1 MIKRMLK
8 FLGRLKAA
16 PKDVD
21 VINKMKKR
29 RSPVVVVVILFFFML
44 FHQADKTI
52 MAPLLSSIMMDF
64 NINEATMGAVSSLAI
79 IVSSVLYPIWGYL
92 YDRFSRSKLLS
103 LASLIWG
110 FTTSLSAIAP
120 NINLFMLTRA
130 STGIDDSSYP
140 GLYSLL
146 SDYFEPVQRG
156 KIYGLMQT
164 TGPLGFTLGI
174 LLSTFLDP
182 AIGWRNIFLI
192 TGSVGIL
199 ISFLIFFGVRDQ
211 PRGSSEPE
219 LRQVDEITEQRLTW
233 KDVKQL
239 RKIKSLMYLIAHGFV
254 GLFIWNMLVFWLL
267 HYLKVERGY
276 TPMAAMLTMLMVNLS
291 LVIGYFGGGYVGD
304 QLFKRDPRGRML
316 LTSAGTFLGG
326 ITLIIAFLLPMTNR
340 TPFLGLLFITGLC
353 LAGVSPNLVATIH
366 DITLPEV
373 RSTAMAFRQLF
384 IDGGAAAAPFVAG
397 LIAVR
402 TSLHRAIL
410 STSIIAWVV
419 GTALV
424 LMITKNVSR
433 DIAKLRDQLQD
444 RAGRYQS
451 QGLG

>member
-1 MIKRMLK
+1 MMKRSSRTL
-8 FLGRLKAA
+8 
-16 PKDVD
+16 
-21 VINKMKKR
+21 
-29 RSPVVVVVILFFFML
+29 VVVILFSFML

-64 NINEATMGAVSSLAI
+64 KINEATMGAVSSLSI

-92 YDRFSRSKLLS
+92 YDRFERSKLLS

-110 FTTSLSAIAP
+110 STTGLSAIAP
-120 NINLFMLTRA
+120 TINLFMLTRA
-130 STGIDDSSYP
+130 STGVDDSSYP

-182 AIGWRNIFLI
+182 VIGWRNIFLI
-192 TGSVGIL
+192 TGAIGIL
-199 ISFLIFFGVRDQ
+199 ISVLIFFGVSDQ
-211 PRGSSEPE
+211 PRGAAEPE
-219 LRQVDEITEQRLTW
+219 LRQIDTITEQRLTW

-276 TPMAAMLTMLMVNLS
+276 TPLAAMLTMLMVNLA
-291 LVIGYFGGGYVGD
+291 LVIGYFGGGYLGD
-304 QLFKRDPRGRML
+304 QLFKRAPRGRMVV
-316 LTSAGTFLGG
+316 TSAGTFLGG
-326 ITLIIAFLLPMTNR
+326 ITLIIAFLLPLSNR
-340 TPFLGLLFITGLC
+340 PLFLGLLFITGLF
-353 LAGVSPNLVATIH
+353 LASVSPNLVATIH

-373 RSTAMAFRQLF
+373 RSTAQSFRQLF
-384 IDGGAAAAPFVAG
+384 MDGGAAAAPFIAG
-397 LIAVR
+397 LIAVK

-424 LMITKNVSR
+424 LLITMHVSR
-433 DIAKLRDQLQD
+433 DISNLREQLQD
-444 RAGRYQS
+444 RAVRSQS
-451 QGLG
+451 RAVG

>member
-1 MIKRMLK
+1 
-8 FLGRLKAA
+8 
-16 PKDVD
+16 
-21 VINKMKKR
+21 MKKR
-29 RSPVVVVVILFFFML
+29 SSHRTVVVILFSFML

-52 MAPLLSSIMMDF
+52 LAPLLSSIMIDF
-64 NINEATMGAVSSLAI
+64 NINEATMGAVSSLSI
-79 IVSSVLYPIWGYL
+79 IVSSILYPVWGTL
-92 YDRFSRSKLLS
+92 YDRFERSKLLS

-110 FTTSLSAIAP
+110 STTGLSAIAP
-120 NINLFMLTRA
+120 NINIFMLTRA

-182 AIGWRNIFLI
+182 VIGWRNIFLI

-199 ISFLIFFGVRDQ
+199 ISVLIFFGVKDR
-211 PRGSSEPE
+211 PRGASEPE
-219 LRQVDEITEQRLTW
+219 LQGVSEIAEHRLTW

-267 HYLKVERGY
+267 HYLKAERGY
-276 TPMAAMLTMLMVNLS
+276 TPMAAMLTMLMVNAA
-291 LVIGYFGGGYVGD
+291 LVIGYFGGGFLGD
-304 QLFKRDPRGRML
+304 QLFKRESRGRMVL
-316 LTSAGTFLGG
+316 ASAGTFLGG
-326 ITLIIAFLLPMTNR
+326 ITLIIAFLLPLTNR
-340 TPFLGLLFITGLC
+340 MLFLGLLFFTGIC

-366 DITLPEV
+366 DITPPEV
-373 RSTAMAFRQLF
+373 RSTAQAFRQLF

-410 STSIIAWVV
+410 STSIIAWVI

-424 LMITKNVSR
+424 LMITRHVSQ
-433 DIAKLRDQLQD
+433 DIANLRSALQD
-444 RAGRYQS
+444 RAGIYQS
-451 QGLG
+451 QGTS